1 MKKKL
6 YVAILLIG
14 SGVLLPGMETGG
26 AAENMIKTSSEKMF
40 TEIVDVENYLEQYA
54 QLVTMLNM
62 EPTEHWQFTDADSYE
77 KDQFYLEMS
86 GDMFSMKNEGAQY
99 IWLFGT
105 KLGEPIAEVN
115 DSLLKIGWT
124 EHYKDENLYD
134 YISIINDKK
143 YVLSVYY
150 DTDGTVVSW
159 YLNNWPQGEEVAN
172 DFKRLER
179 DRQLEEDGQSEEWK
193 QAYLDYIDN
202 IHDKVGMSSTE
213 TLFMITELYKLVDIN
228 GDEIPE
234 LYVNTGSTAG
244 GDYLCTYVDGSVI
257 EQYMWNYGFSY
268 IEGEN
273 LFRDSGG
280 HMDVYYDKI
289 YGIQDGQFVLKA
301 SGEYGAEDNTSV
313 KIDENGNPIY
323 NYKWNN
329 KEVASE
335 SEYMELLEQSYDIGR
350 SVSPFDGTSYDDD
363 AARYV
368 GNGICDYNEIVE
380 AVIAYGEEEK
390 NPVDDKKTKEQEK
403 EDKEDEIKTPQE
415 TKQSTPAP
423 AAQEQEQSQPAP
435 ATQEQPQAAGAAS
448 SEYILPDS
456 NTRYLSDS
464 EAAALGAEK
473 LQLAINEIYARHGR
487 VFTNADNSAY
497 FSSKS
502 WYQPVQGKTDAQ
514 IEAEFNE
521 YEKANVDLMNKYR

>member
-1 MKKKL
+1 
-6 YVAILLIG
+6 
-14 SGVLLPGMETGG
+14 
-26 AAENMIKTSSEKMF
+26 
-40 TEIVDVENYLEQYA
+40 
-54 QLVTMLNM
+54 
-62 EPTEHWQFTDADSYE
+62 
-77 KDQFYLEMS
+77 
-86 GDMFSMKNEGAQY
+86 
-99 IWLFGT
+99 
-105 KLGEPIAEVN
+105 
-115 DSLLKIGWT
+115 
-124 EHYKDENLYD
+124 
-134 YISIINDKK
+134 
-143 YVLSVYY
+143 
-150 DTDGTVVSW
+150 
-159 YLNNWPQGEEVAN
+159 
-172 DFKRLER
+172 
-179 DRQLEEDGQSEEWK
+179 
-193 QAYLDYIDN
+193 
-202 IHDKVGMSSTE
+202 
-213 TLFMITELYKLVDIN
+213 
-228 GDEIPE
+228 
-234 LYVNTGSTAG
+234 
-244 GDYLCTYVDGSVI
+244 
-257 EQYMWNYGFSY
+257 MWNYGFSY

-415 TKQSTPAP
+415 TKQSTPA
-423 AAQEQEQSQPAP
+423 A
-435 ATQEQPQAAGAAS
+435 QEQPQAAGTAS
-448 SEYILPDS
+448 SEYIIPDS

-473 LQLAINEIYARHGR
+473 LQLAINEIYASHGR